1 MQDDRET
8 GISHYGVDTSAF
20 AILEKLF
27 NKKNFTN
34 IDNRSMKCRKSL
46 HCSYFGH
53 LVGGMGGGKNMG
65 KRVKLGGGIWKTKG
79 TELS

>member
-1 MQDDRET
+1 
-8 GISHYGVDTSAF
+8 
-20 AILEKLF
+20 
-27 NKKNFTN
+27 
-34 IDNRSMKCRKSL
+34 MKCRKSL

-53 LVGGMGGGKNMG
+53 LVGGMGGAKNMG